1 MSKLLLYE
9 NKDLLKWQG
18 QTTDSHF
25 ICHGLIKIWIRFKTL
40 KITFLGHT
48 PFYEGTYNLTW
59 QICNSCQG
67 KKKRSDTLVRMSW
80 LSWDPKQELPNFSI
94 STSTGHFP
102 RILDDKGRVFIFPFQ
117 KIKVPDVYRI
127 SHTNSQLMEGNLE
140 APELMLCCPLQGLLP
155 TTMPVTWSLTARSG
169 TSSYDLLHCGHPTM
183 DSGASTKAPCASSVK
198 LLNCDHIRRLPGLW
212 KSLPSATSRHSNQI
226 FRKSVSQFEG
236 IYSRIHGCRPLGAS
250 NLQPL
255 SSRSPA
261 AARDL
266 STG

>member
-1 MSKLLLYE
+1 MKVHIISLGKSVTAARGRKVRHPWYGCHDSAEIQSK
-9 NKDLLKWQG
+9 N
-18 QTTDSHF
+18 
-25 ICHGLIKIWIRFKTL
+25 CLIF
-40 KITFLGHT
+40 
-48 PFYEGTYNLTW
+48 PFQQALA
-59 QICNSCQG
+59 
-67 KKKRSDTLVRMSW
+67 
-80 LSWDPKQELPNFSI
+80 
-94 STSTGHFP
+94 TSPG
-102 RILDDKGRVFIFPFQ
+102 ILDDKGRVFIFPFQ

-183 DSGASTKAPCASSVK
+183 DSGVSTKAPCASSVK
-198 LLNCDHIRRLPGLW
+198 LLNCDHIRRLRPW

-261 AARDL
+261 AARI
-266 STG
+266 